1 MVNIIITSD
10 PRYKINKPALHETI
24 LNVLKKYGFS
34 NQTEVE
40 INVVG
45 DRKMHDLNKEYRK
58 IDSSTDVL
66 SFSLTEGGK
75 SGFVANPDKILR
87 LGSIVISYPFAI
99 QNASEEGISVDEE
112 INFLGLHGLN
122 HLLGIHHE

>member
-10 PRYKINKPALHETI
+10 PRYKINKPAIFDTI
-24 LNVLKKYGFS
+24 LNVLKKHGLI
-34 NQTEVE
+34 NHVEVE

-45 DRKMHDLNKEYRK
+45 DRKMHDLNKQYRK

-75 SGFVANPDKILR
+75 EGFIANPDKILR
-87 LGSIVISYPFAI
+87 LGSIVISYPYAVK
-99 QNASEEGISVDEE
+99 NAYEEGIAVDEE
-112 INFLGLHGLN
+112 INFLSLHGLN

>member
-1 MVNIIITSD
+1 MVNIIISSD

-24 LNVLKKYGFS
+24 LNVLKKHGLS
-34 NQTEVE
+34 NQIEVE

-58 IDSSTDVL
+58 IDSTTDVL

-75 SGFVANPDKILR
+75 EGFVANPDKILR
-87 LGSIVISYPFAI
+87 LGSIVISYPQTV
-99 QNASEEGISVDEE
+99 QNASLEGISVDEE
-112 INFLGLHGLN
+112 MNFLASHGLN

>member
-1 MVNIIITSD
+1 MVNIIVTSD
-10 PRYKINKPALHETI
+10 PRYKINKSTLSLII
-24 LNVLKKYGFS
+24 LDTLKKRGITK
-34 NQTEVE
+34 NTEVE

-45 DRKMHDLNKEYRK
+45 DRKMHDLNLQYRK

-75 SGFVANPDKILR
+75 SGFASTPDKILR
-87 LGSIVISYPFAI
+87 LGSIVISYPFAVK
-99 QNASEEGISVDEE
+99 NASEEGISVDEE
-112 INFLGLHGLN
+112 INFLALHGLD